1 MIVSPLVIGG
11 RSKGYLISKN
21 QARHAV
27 GERDLLADC
36 NHPGV
41 VALYG
46 YFQDAEMLYLVLEFL
61 NGGEL
66 FTLLGLKSRL
76 SNDTC
81 RAL

>member
-46 YFQDAEMLYLVLEFL
+46 YFQVGLTMLS
-61 NGGEL
+61 
-66 FTLLGLKSRL
+66 FT
-76 SNDTC
+76 SNCVTTH
-81 RAL
+81 L

>member
-1 MIVSPLVIGG
+1 MIFSAIVIVG

-46 YFQDAEMLYLVLEFL
+46 YFQVGLTMLSS
-61 NGGEL
+61 
-66 FTLLGLKSRL
+66 T
-76 SNDTC
+76 SNC
-81 RAL
+81 VVIHL